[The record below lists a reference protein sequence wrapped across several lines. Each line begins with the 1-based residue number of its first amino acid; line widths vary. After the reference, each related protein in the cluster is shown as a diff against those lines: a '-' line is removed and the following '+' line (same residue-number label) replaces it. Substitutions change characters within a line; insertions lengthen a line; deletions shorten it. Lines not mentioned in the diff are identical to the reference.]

1 MLRQFF
7 LTLPRELEEAACIDG
22 CGLWKIFCVVI
33 LPLSKP
39 ALATL
44 GIFTFMGNWNSFIWP
59 LIITNSETLK
69 TLPVGLASFNGQY
82 STDWSLLMAA
92 CVMMIAPLIA
102 VFIFGQ
108 RFFVKGI
115 QMGAIKG

>member
-1 MLRQFF
+1 
-7 LTLPRELEEAACIDG
+7 
-22 CGLWKIFCVVI
+22 
-33 LPLSKP
+33 
-39 ALATL
+39 
-44 GIFTFMGNWNSFIWP
+44 
-59 LIITNSETLK
+59 
-69 TLPVGLASFNGQY
+69 
-82 STDWSLLMAA
+82 MAA